1 MLTVRRYDMN
11 YRIGLPFWKIAYK
24 FGFTL
29 IFRVVIHKDNE
40 NKVYWCKSPDLPG
53 LIAKMPTI
61 EELIKEVNIIAE
73 ELLELNYN
81 LKPRHTKFYFLNN
94 MKRLA

>member
-1 MLTVRRYDMN
+1 MDY
-11 YRIGLPFWKIAYK
+11 PFWKIAYK
-24 FGFTL
+24 LGFTL
-29 IFRVVIHKDNE
+29 TFRVVIHKDND
-40 NKVYWCKSPDLPG
+40 WCESPDLPG

-94 MKRLA
+94 MERLA

>member
-24 FGFTL
+24 FSFTL
-29 IFRVVIHKDNE
+29 TFMVIIHKDNE

-61 EELIKEVNIIAE
+61 EGLIKEVNISAE

-81 LKPRHTKFYFLNN
+81 LKPRHTNFYFLDN
-94 MKRLA
+94 MERLA

>member
-1 MLTVRRYDMN
+1 MDY
-11 YRIGLPFWKIAYK
+11 PFWKIAYK
-24 FGFTL
+24 FGITL
-29 IFRVVIHKDNE
+29 TFRVVIHKDNE

-61 EELIKEVNIIAE
+61 EGLIKEVNIIAE

-81 LKPRHTKFYFLNN
+81 LKPRHTKFFFSTIWNVWLKWEQITTIN
-94 MKRLA
+94 L

>member
-1 MLTVRRYDMN
+1 MN
-11 YRIGLPFWKIAYK
+11 YRIGLPFWKIALK
-24 FGFTL
+24 FSFTL
-29 IFRVVIHKDNE
+29 TFRVVIHKDNE

-53 LIAKMPTI
+53 LIA
-61 EELIKEVNIIAE
+61 NIIAE

-94 MKRLA
+94 MERLA

>member
-1 MLTVRRYDMN
+1 MN

-29 IFRVVIHKDNE
+29 TFKVVIHKDNE

-61 EELIKEVNIIAE
+61 EGLIKEVNIIAE

-81 LKPRHTKFYFLNN
+81 LNHVILSFIFSTIWNV
-94 MKRLA
+94 

>member
-29 IFRVVIHKDNE
+29 TFMVVIHKDNE
-40 NKVYWCKSPDLPG
+40 NKVYWCESPDLPG
-53 LIAKMPTI
+53 LIAKMPQLRDLSKKLTSLQKI
-61 EELIKEVNIIAE
+61 
-73 ELLELNYN
+73 
-81 LKPRHTKFYFLNN
+81 FLSSITT
-94 MKRLA
+94 

>member
-1 MLTVRRYDMN
+1 MDY
-11 YRIGLPFWKIAYK
+11 PFWKIAYK

-29 IFRVVIHKDNE
+29 TFRDVIHKDNE

-61 EELIKEVNIIAE
+61 EGLIKEVNIIAE
-73 ELLELNYN
+73 KLLELNYN
-81 LKPRHTKFYFLNN
+81 LKPRHAKFYFLNN
-94 MKRLA
+94 MERLA